1 MAASALDAAWIMVFH
16 LLLPSIL
23 MPVVSLGVWPSGS
36 PRCGLT
42 RLWQGSRQ
50 VRIAGPPSSC
60 RVLPSRDVVP
70 AGTAAVFGHNRHLA
84 VQFGRSALVGGHNR
98 SSVSQFQHS
107 WRNVATATSSPEMRI
122 KAGRKGSPMT
132 CRVLIDYQARGWGGE
147 ERTDDPERVLRH
159 PLCWNRT
166 KSRRWRPRL
175 GDRVVLRGE
184 RLRSANQGQVGIRRP
199 PHKRQTPRHAPIR
212 LPHAG
217 FVPQLGWPCVVLVRF
232 CAESAFRSSVSR
244 RQRRISAET
253 REFGHH
259 PHLQKNPQALG
270 VKFYSPAWLIMG
282 SHAAGIL
289 AMCQSPNF
297 TSPPRRQ

>member
-1 MAASALDAAWIMVFH
+1 MSCTAFSRCRACWDCSSIWTQPASCSPVRQIRTCGWPQQEQCQPVPAQLEKCCNCHEFAGNAHKGRAQRQSDD
-16 LLLPSIL
+16 LSCPDRLPS
-23 MPVVSLGVWPSGS
+23 
-36 PRCGLT
+36 T
-42 RLWQGSRQ
+42 R
-50 VRIAGPPSSC
+50 
-60 RVLPSRDVVP
+60 
-70 AGTAAVFGHNRHLA
+70 
-84 VQFGRSALVGGHNR
+84 
-98 SSVSQFQHS
+98 
-107 WRNVATATSSPEMRI
+107 MR
-122 KAGRKGSPMT
+122 
-132 CRVLIDYQARGWGGE
+132 GE

-253 REFGHH
+253 RKFGHH

-282 SHAAGIL
+282 SHAAGTL